1 MTAQRARRTTLSN
14 DYIREI
20 GSLFDDCLRSI
31 SATMLWHV
39 GVLLLFAA
47 SITLTGCSSLL
58 GQLEPT
64 PAPFTTFGTVL
75 RDVASA
81 HVINLSAYTLQPN
94 APIVDA
100 LILAARHGVP
110 VKVLLTGQGFRYARR
125 QNIQTAK
132 RLRSNQIDVRI
143 TPYPLH
149 LKALITNSATI
160 VSDTNFSDRGLY
172 LSLPRADAGAILR
185 AWQGTPNYLGD
196 FTTGKRFSLQMEGAI
211 LLANTGPITL
221 ETESIGTDNAVF
233 TALTIARKQGRQVQ
247 VTINERDYSSSRAE
261 HRAVAILRA
270 EGVQVNTSQSDE
282 KIAISGNNPCYYGS
296 SNASGGLGQQID
308 FGIRIDNPRLC
319 SFLRHRIPMRSESNN
334 HTLSA
339 GAELVRQA
347 SLLEE
352 HP

>member
-1 MTAQRARRTTLSN
+1 MLDKRKSVLWFTTILSL
-14 DYIREI
+14 
-20 GSLFDDCLRSI
+20 SLI
-31 SATMLWHV
+31 
-39 GVLLLFAA
+39 
-47 SITLTGCSSLL
+47 GCSRIL
-58 GQLEPT
+58 GQLEPV
-64 PAPFTTFGTVL
+64 PAPFTNFDAVL
-75 RDVASA
+75 GDIASA

-94 APIVDA
+94 APIVYA
-100 LILAARHGVP
+100 LIVAARRGVP
-110 VKVLLTGQGFRYARR
+110 VKVLLTGQGFHYARQ
-125 QNIQTAK
+125 QNRETAL
-132 RLRSNQIDVRI
+132 RLRKHQIEVKI

-196 FTTGKRFSLQMEGAI
+196 FTTGKRLSLQMEGAI

-233 TALTIARKQGRQVQ
+233 TALTIARKQGRQVRI
-247 VTINERDYSSSRAE
+247 TINERDYRSSRAE
-261 HRAVAILRA
+261 HRAVTILRS
-270 EGVQVNTSQSDE
+270 EGVQVSTSQSDE
-282 KIAISGNNPCYYGS
+282 KIAVSGNSPCYYGS

-319 SFLRHRIPMRSESNN
+319 SFLLHRIPVRSGSNN
-334 HTLSA
+334 RALSA

-347 SLLEE
+347 SLLE